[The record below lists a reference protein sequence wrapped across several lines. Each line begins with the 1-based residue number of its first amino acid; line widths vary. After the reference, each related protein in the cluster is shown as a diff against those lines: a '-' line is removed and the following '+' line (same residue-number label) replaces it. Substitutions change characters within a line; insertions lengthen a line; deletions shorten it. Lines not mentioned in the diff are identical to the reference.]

1 MLYDRMFRSCRP
13 GVILL
18 TVGLFSVSC
27 ASFGPRKLQTS
38 HLNYNKA
45 VQKAQMEEDLLNVVR
60 LRYLDMPVSLSVSSI
75 SAQTSFSVGTGG
87 EFGLVE
93 GDYSANITPGI
104 EYTDRPTITFTPYP
118 GQEFLEAL
126 SAPIP
131 LEMLVQLEASWS
143 GIDVL
148 LRVAVANLNGID
160 NRIHRA
166 SPEFDRMAAGFRA
179 LETNYDVGTGFID
192 RPVILSEPIPAYSVN
207 ADSVLKAARDDRRFA
222 PDGDGGYRLTGKKS
236 VPFLWIDPSNAAG
249 QALLQQ
255 LHLKEDDSVF
265 EMKYTNRVE
274 RPAKPTDSIAVRT
287 RSLLEVTA
295 YLSHGVDIPEAHDL
309 AGIAR
314 PEADQEPDLRDLFRV
329 TVSQSRPEKPG
340 IAVEYRDHWY
350 FISDSDHTSKRTF
363 VLMQA
368 LFLAQA
374 ADDPGQGAPVLTLPL
389 N

>member
-1 MLYDRMFRSCRP
+1 MLYDRMYRRCRP

-18 TVGLFSVSC
+18 IACLFSVSC
-27 ASFGPRKLQTS
+27 ASLGPRKLQTS
-38 HLNYNKA
+38 HLSYNKA
-45 VQKAQMEEDLLNVVR
+45 VQKAQMEEDLLNIVR

-104 EYTDRPTITFTPYP
+104 AYTDRPTITFTPYQ

-179 LETNYDVGTGFID
+179 LETQNDVGMGFVD
-192 RPVILSEPIPAYSVN
+192 RPVILSEPIPA
-207 ADSVLKAARDDRRFA
+207 DSVDAKSVLVAAQDGRRFQ
-222 PDGDGGYRLTGKKS
+222 PDGNGGYRLTGKKS
-236 VPFLWIDPSNAAG
+236 VPFLWIDLSNAAG
-249 QALLQQ
+249 QALIEQ
-255 LHLKEDDSVF
+255 LRLKEDDSVF
-265 EMKYTNRVE
+265 EMKYTNQVE

-287 RSLLEVTA
+287 RSLLEIAA
-295 YLSHGVDIPEAHDL
+295 YLSHGVDVPEAHDR

-314 PEADQEPDLRDLFRV
+314 PEADQKPDLRNLFRV
-329 TVSQSRPEKPG
+329 TVSQSRPEEPG

-350 FISDSDHTSKRTF
+350 FISDSDHVSKRTF
-363 VLMQA
+363 ILMQA
-368 LFLAQA
+368 LFLSQA
-374 ADDPGQGAPVLTLPL
+374 AEDPGQGAPVLTLPL